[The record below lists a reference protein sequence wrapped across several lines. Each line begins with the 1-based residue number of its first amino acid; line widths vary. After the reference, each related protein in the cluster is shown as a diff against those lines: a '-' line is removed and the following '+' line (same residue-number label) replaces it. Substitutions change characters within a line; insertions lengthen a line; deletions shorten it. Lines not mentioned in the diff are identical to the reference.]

1 MGTIASERLKMS
13 NLTNAPLFA
22 HQRCSKQR
30 HIGDTPLLC
39 TLYHFIGGYFL
50 AHCGGEFGIG
60 SDEGVTTF
68 HSGSKEPPPQV
79 HYTDSR

>member
-60 SDEGVTTF
+60 SDEGRDDVPLGVEGAAATSPL
-68 HSGSKEPPPQV
+68 H
-79 HYTDSR
+79 